1 MLLNITLFPKRLPC
15 FVLIIALCKCN
26 GGNVFC
32 IQLLFDAYCIS
43 LLIWIFSVFP
53 FNVFLN
59 VLHFWKCN
67 AIVYLCI
74 EPYFVPTEKYEKS
87 LGIARQTI
95 DCLKVYINGMQH
107 SCNNELHYET
117 YLHCSVI
124 WLWFWL
130 NIKRHSVLCLCM
142 WIEGGGVDLL
152 HWLRSFVFAF

>member
-1 MLLNITLFPKRLPC
+1 MCYIFGSAMQLYIYVLNRILFQP
-15 FVLIIALCKCN
+15 
-26 GGNVFC
+26 
-32 IQLLFDAYCIS
+32 
-43 LLIWIFSVFP
+43 
-53 FNVFLN
+53 
-59 VLHFWKCN
+59 
-67 AIVYLCI
+67 
-74 EPYFVPTEKYEKS
+74 EKYEKS

-142 WIEGGGVDLL
+142 WIEGGGRFTSLTTKFCFCFL
-152 HWLRSFVFAF
+152 NCYILKQWFHWVKSTGGGGLSFPLIVFQLCAWTFRYHFSSNRTTTRIT